1 MNFMAPGVRRS
12 VETLS
17 MDGQVMASAPPDL
30 LLPDIDRLLLHN
42 LVLQHQALQGQLN
55 VLMLQFLRTAEP
67 RALQDRID
75 ALAEQIRASTEKLY
89 AAHGIDPTTHQL
101 NVERGTFVSR
111 SDPE

>member
-1 MNFMAPGVRRS
+1 
-12 VETLS
+12 
-17 MDGQVMASAPPDL
+17 MDGPVPAPAQPDMR
-30 LLPDIDRLLLHN
+30 LPDVDRLVLHN

-75 ALAEQIRASTEKLY
+75 VLTEQIRATTEKLY
-89 AAHGIDPTTHQL
+89 AAHGIDPATHQL

-111 SDPE
+111 SEPE